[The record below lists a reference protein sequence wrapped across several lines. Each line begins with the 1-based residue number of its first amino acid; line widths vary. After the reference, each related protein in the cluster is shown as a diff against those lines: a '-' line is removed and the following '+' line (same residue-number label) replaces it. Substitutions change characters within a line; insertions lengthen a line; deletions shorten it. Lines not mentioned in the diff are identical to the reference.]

1 MPILDKYPRADLH
14 EMNLDWLIRTVLE
27 MKEKV
32 DNLDVDEIIKE
43 LIEDGTIYDHFGLY
57 FSRYYKN
64 YADMMADEELQN
76 DMFVFC
82 FGAANP
88 FDGGECYFH
97 IIDSA
102 GDALTCQNDLY
113 AYPAHHDEMTVT
125 PYYFITMELGAA
137 INMMQ
142 SKGIQKIYIPSDL
155 DNAIITTEVNLTSDL
170 EVAKNVQLTLDA
182 PIRMHGATLRGGQ
195 YFPGANLATQSM
207 IILQENTNTVDEAY
221 ICVNANGKIGI
232 GCIDGKGII
241 TECHLDGED
250 TGMFGIWGEHAPAD
264 YTMDI
269 RECTIERFYLNGLFT
284 EAKSCLVSGCTFR
297 KNHVQ
302 TIPNGGG
309 QLCLKGG
316 NTQGYNEVMNCQIV
330 KPGGSATSGIE
341 LWLSG
346 NAIIHGNYIENKGSL
361 MDAIAIQS
369 GCFADIYDNT
379 LHGDNTNGVAIHL
392 RDHYAKVNTR
402 DNWYAQWPTN
412 IKITQATQSGAIKE
426 KRFTGDLLTITSS
439 VKPIFDVE
447 GSWSYKAHVT
457 SGSSFDF
464 KMYEDDILTI
474 IDMTSGE
481 MRQVFATV
489 AGNYIIDSA
498 FTHITFTS
506 VSSKIKLAVDQDT
519 DVFIYRS

>member
-1 MPILDKYPRADLH
+1 MILDKYPRTDLH
-14 EMNLDWLIRTVLE
+14 ELNLDWLLRTVQHLQNTVE
-27 MKEKV
+27 
-32 DNLDVDEIIKE
+32 NLNVDEIIKE

-97 IIDSA
+97 IIDTS
-102 GDALTCQNDLY
+102 GDALTCQNGLY
-113 AYPAHHDEMTVT
+113 AYPAHHDEMSVA

-142 SKGIQKIYIPSDL
+142 TKGIKKIYVPSDL
-155 DNAIITTEVNLTSDL
+155 GSATITTEVNLTSDL
-170 EVAKNVQLTLDA
+170 EVANNVQLTLDA

-207 IILQENTNTVDEAY
+207 IILQENTNTVDEVY
-221 ICVNANGKIGI
+221 VEVNANGKIGI
-232 GCIDGKGII
+232 GCMDGKGII
-241 TECHLDGED
+241 TECHLDGQD
-250 TGMFGIWGEHAPAD
+250 TGMFGIWGEQAPAD

-284 EAKSCLVSGCTFR
+284 EARSCLVSGCTFR

-302 TIPNGGG
+302 TIPTGGG

-316 NTQGYNEVMNCQIV
+316 NTQGYNEVMNCQIIE
-330 KPGGSATSGIE
+330 PGGTATSGIE

-346 NAIIHGNYIENKGSL
+346 NAIIHGNYIENKGSQL
-361 MDAIAIQS
+361 DAIAVQA

-379 LHGDNTNGVAIHL
+379 MHGDSTNGVALHL
-392 RDHYAKVNTR
+392 YGNYAKVNTH

-412 IKITQATQSGAIKE
+412 IKITDATQSGAVKE
-426 KRFTGDLLTITSS
+426 KRFTGDLLDITSA

-447 GSWSYKAHVT
+447 GSWAYKAHVA

-474 IDMTSGE
+474 IDMTTGE

-489 AGNYIIDSA
+489 AGNYLIDAA
-498 FTHITFTS
+498 FTHITLTAGS
-506 VSSKIKLAVDQDT
+506 GQINLAVDQDT